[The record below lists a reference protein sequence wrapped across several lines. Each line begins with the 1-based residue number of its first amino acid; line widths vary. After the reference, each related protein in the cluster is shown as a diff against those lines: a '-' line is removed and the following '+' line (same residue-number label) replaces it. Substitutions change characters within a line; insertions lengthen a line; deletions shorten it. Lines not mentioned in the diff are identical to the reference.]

1 MKTMTIKL
9 GLLLVLLL
17 FAAGYSTTLSVS
29 KTITDKPIF
38 EGKDTLL
45 NPGDYRD
52 WVFVGSNLGLGYAS
66 NPRPPQ
72 TQQGTQAGR
81 REVFHNL
88 YINPFAYREFISTGR
103 FPEGTMMIL
112 EFATKVEKNEAGLQG
127 VYQGEILGMEASVKD
142 SKRFNGGWGYY
153 GFAGDDGKPLAKAQP
168 FPQSSCW
175 ACHHERAA
183 TDHVFTQFYPVL
195 RKIAAK

>member
-1 MKTMTIKL
+1 MKTVTIKL
-9 GLLLVLLL
+9 GLLLAVLL
-17 FAAGYSTTLSVS
+17 FAVGYSARPDSDKS
-29 KTITDKPIF
+29 PSDKPIF

-45 NPGDYRD
+45 NPGNYRN

-72 TQQGTQAGR
+72 SEQAGQTGR

-88 YINPFAYREFISTGR
+88 YINPSAYREYSSTGK

-127 VYQGEILGMEASVKD
+127 LYQGQILGMEASVKD
-142 SKRFNGGWGYY
+142 SKRFEGGWAYY
-153 GFAGDDGKPLAKAQP
+153 NFTDDAGKPLAKAQP

-175 ACHHERAA
+175 ACHHEKAA

-195 RKIAAK
+195 RKTAAK

>member
-9 GLLLVLLL
+9 GLLLAVLL
-17 FAAGYSTTLSVS
+17 FAAGYGAS
-29 KTITDKPIF
+29 KTASDKPVF
-38 EGKDTLL
+38 DGKDTLL

-72 TQQGTQAGR
+72 ADQAGR

-88 YINPFAYREFISTGR
+88 YINPFAYREYSRTGQ

-127 VYQGEILGMEASVKD
+127 LYQGEILGMEASVKD
-142 SKRFNGGWGYY
+142 SKRFSGGWGYY
-153 GFAGDDGKPLAKAQP
+153 NFTDDVGKPLAKAQP
-168 FPQSSCW
+168 FPESSCW
-175 ACHHERAA
+175 SCHHQKAA

-195 RKIAAK
+195 RKTAAK

>member
-1 MKTMTIKL
+1 MKSVTIKL
-9 GLLLVLLL
+9 GLFATVLL
-17 FAAGYSTTLSVS
+17 FAVGYGA
-29 KTITDKPIF
+29 KPHEDKPASDKPVF

-72 TQQGTQAGR
+72 ADQAGR
-81 REVFHNL
+81 REFFHNL
-88 YINPFAYREFISTGR
+88 YINPSAYREYVSTGK

-112 EFATKVEKNEAGLQG
+112 EFATKIEKNEAGLQG
-127 VYQGEILGMEASVKD
+127 LYQGEILGMEASVKD
-142 SKRFNGGWGYY
+142 SKRFEGGWGYY
-153 GFAGDDGKPLAKAQP
+153 GFVDNNGKRLAKAQP

-175 ACHHERAA
+175 SCHHERAA

-195 RKIAAK
+195 RKAPAK

>member
-1 MKTMTIKL
+1 MKLMTIRF
-9 GLLLVLLL
+9 GLLLTALL
-17 FAAGYSTTLSVS
+17 FVAGYGA
-29 KTITDKPIF
+29 KPATDKPVF

-45 NPGDYRD
+45 NPGNYRN

-72 TQQGTQAGR
+72 AQGTGR

-88 YINPFAYREFISTGR
+88 YINPSAYREFTTTGQ

-127 VYQGEILGMEASVKD
+127 VYQGEILGLEASVKD
-142 SKRFNGGWGYY
+142 SKRFSGGWGYY
-153 GFAGDDGKPLAKAQP
+153 GFAGDEGKPLAKAQP

-195 RKIAAK
+195 RRVAAK